1 MNLLQMSFSGAA
13 FITAVVIIRA
23 VAINKLPKKTF
34 LVLWEL
40 VILRLLIPFS
50 IPSMF
55 SVYTLVTHIISSTTL
70 PEAGT
75 DYNIPTMQGLFVT
88 TQGAEQPPENI
99 LSSVSMWFIVWCAGI
114 ILIALFFVISY
125 LRCLIEFRTAL
136 PVHNHY
142 VEKWLA
148 ERPLKRPILVKQSD
162 RISDPLTYG
171 IFRPVILVPKK
182 MDWKNEKQ
190 LQYVLSHEYVHIY
203 RYDTV
208 TKLIATLALCIH
220 WFNPFVWV
228 MYILFNR
235 DIELACDE
243 SVIRQFGE
251 KSKSAY

>member
-55 SVYTLVTHIISSTTL
+55 SVYTLVTHSISSTTL

-99 LSSVSMWFIVWCAGI
+99 LSSVSMWFIVWCAG
-114 ILIALFFVISY
+114 
-125 LRCLIEFRTAL
+125 
-136 PVHNHY
+136 NN
-142 VEKWLA
+142 
-148 ERPLKRPILVKQSD
+148 
-162 RISDPLTYG
+162 TYTHC
-171 IFRPVILVPKK
+171 FL
-182 MDWKNEKQ
+182 
-190 LQYVLSHEYVHIY
+190 
-203 RYDTV
+203 
-208 TKLIATLALCIH
+208 
-220 WFNPFVWV
+220 
-228 MYILFNR
+228 YILFA
-235 DIELACDE
+235 L
-243 SVIRQFGE
+243 SVLNFGQLYP
-251 KSKSAY
+251 STTIM

>member
-55 SVYTLVTHIISSTTL
+55 SVYTLVTHSISSTTL

-99 LSSVSMWFIVWCAGI
+99 LSSVSHVVYCMVCRNNTYRIVFC
-114 ILIALFFVISY
+114 
-125 LRCLIEFRTAL
+125 
-136 PVHNHY
+136 N
-142 VEKWLA
+142 
-148 ERPLKRPILVKQSD
+148 
-162 RISDPLTYG
+162 
-171 IFRPVILVPKK
+171 
-182 MDWKNEKQ
+182 
-190 LQYVLSHEYVHIY
+190 
-203 RYDTV
+203 
-208 TKLIATLALCIH
+208 
-220 WFNPFVWV
+220 
-228 MYILFNR
+228 ILFALS
-235 DIELACDE
+235 D
-243 SVIRQFGE
+243 
-251 KSKSAY
+251 

>member
-55 SVYTLVTHIISSTTL
+55 SVYTLVTHSISSTTL

-99 LSSVSMWFIVWCAGI
+99 HVVYCMVCRNNTYRIVFC
-114 ILIALFFVISY
+114 
-125 LRCLIEFRTAL
+125 
-136 PVHNHY
+136 N
-142 VEKWLA
+142 
-148 ERPLKRPILVKQSD
+148 
-162 RISDPLTYG
+162 
-171 IFRPVILVPKK
+171 
-182 MDWKNEKQ
+182 
-190 LQYVLSHEYVHIY
+190 
-203 RYDTV
+203 
-208 TKLIATLALCIH
+208 
-220 WFNPFVWV
+220 
-228 MYILFNR
+228 ILFALS
-235 DIELACDE
+235 D
-243 SVIRQFGE
+243 
-251 KSKSAY
+251 